1 MIILFDEAEKSFTS
15 LGLGILRD
23 AMSCSV
29 EEKLNDTFELTM
41 TYPVTGQ
48 HYSKIRI
55 GRIVFA
61 KPNPYDEYQPF
72 RIYAISK
79 PLKGTVTI
87 SAFHISYDMNGIPCK
102 AINAKSLNEAL
113 AQIQNGAYIP
123 SNFNLKTNISIS
135 RTFKTTAPYNMRAL
149 LLGDEENSLVGVYNG
164 EIKFDKFEATI
175 YQKRGKNRGAQV
187 CYGHNMTDLTHETNT
202 DLLYNGVFPYYHK
215 ETTSTET
222 VTEDK
227 FTQVYIVGSKPFQD
241 GWLSYSKDGEPYH
254 PLDST
259 PVQIATEGEYY
270 EKVYAWNSSY
280 QKYEE
285 KIYNQSVTLV
295 EGVVSPSWIVIDWSK
310 FPVVSCRANAKGY
323 YKIMTD
329 DKWSDIKGVG
339 DVIFE
344 GNILTGGLNSMAS
357 NMIIYFS
364 EVIPSGSESTNK
376 EVSEIVDVVLDDPII
391 KVNTSD
397 ANQMKFDRVLSLD
410 LTSEFDEEPSKDKL
424 KNKAEEYIAK
434 NKIGTVKHNTTV
446 SFVDVASTTE
456 ANKYTNFSHIELGD
470 TVRVIYKDL
479 GVDVELRVISTK
491 YDVISAKYDSIE
503 LGTVEDKFSSQSI
516 QNGDS
521 ISSLTN
527 DMGYADITTV
537 NKLIADTITAE
548 FIQAVNA
555 KLTTAQIQELQVAK
569 IECAGIIEASQFVLD
584 ELVAKLLI
592 ADNAKISETLEAG
605 NIKVAGDVTVNSGE
619 IKLIGPN
626 GTEFIVDREGNV
638 TANSMQ
644 LTGGTFNINDGMFE
658 VTNDG
663 ILTAKAGKIGDCE
676 IDEDGRL
683 KVPVANIEGKITAGN
698 ILVESDL
705 GTKVFEAD
713 SETGT
718 VTVAGFK
725 ANDNSLK
732 AGAVQSLE
740 DDTHNGV
747 YIGTDGIR
755 LGKNFSVDDEGN
767 VTAKTLRTII
777 SVEVNYAVSEDGSN
791 PPSSGWVA
799 DFPDAGY
806 NFLWTRTKTLYST
819 GDETTLYQVSRTGA
833 DGTSVSIKGYVEH
846 YSDLAGIQA
855 SEGDGYIVNIDET
868 HSNQEGVLYVYN
880 APTWTYIGPIKG
892 PKGDQG
898 EKGDKGDQGPKGEQ
912 GDQGLKGDKGD
923 KGDQGEQGIPGEKG
937 ETGEKGVKGDKGEKG
952 DKGDQGEKGVKGD
965 KGETGEKGPKGDQG
979 EKGNPGE
986 KGEQG
991 EGIASTTIAY
1001 AESTDG
1007 ITPPSSASSWKSS
1020 IPDVKKG
1027 NYLWTRLT
1035 IKYTDSS
1042 ISDSVSYSVSRNG
1055 SDANVNW
1062 DNICSA
1068 LDENKIG
1075 KVKGIYTRNGY
1086 TYVNADAIDAT
1097 WIKSGLIEAEEGKIG
1112 GFTIT
1117 ANSLEAGT
1125 KGQSNS
1131 IQLTTVGKYIC
1142 YRSQNFNVSNSDATV
1157 KISVNKSISSLT
1169 VYIRSSAES
1178 TYDYIMVSKLRAS
1191 DPPEHKNDTFLE
1203 PDAHTSGRQTT
1214 QNIFANY
1221 RKVTFDKVSVG
1232 DWIYI
1237 TYIKD
1242 GSTDAGDDRGYF
1254 IIDEDIASSLTI
1266 ETYPFATSGF
1276 ERYYSF
1282 DILGPKSSIQLGTNF
1297 KVDSDGNLLS
1307 TGGKIGGFQIT
1318 DNSIYFGRSE
1328 IGDVGT
1334 GEVGVFIG
1342 HNGFAV
1348 KGSADSKAVILNNH
1362 GLSCEYIKTNRL
1374 TVNIPNGLSLLKPL
1388 LVATNTGYGQYR
1400 NGIVW
1405 GTLLIN
1411 ENSWYDVNLSQYF
1424 DNIDGVLAGRLNGSK
1439 PTLNNKTNNYPVHV
1453 VFNGAGTN
1461 FSIGNDASTSK
1472 IYYIAFG
1479 RVKGD

>member
-527 DMGYADITTV
+527 DVGYADITTV

-569 IECAGIIEASQFVLD
+569 IECSGIIEASQFVLD

-605 NIKVAGDVTVNSGE
+605 NIKVAGDITVNSGE

-676 IDEDGRL
+676 IDEDGHL

-732 AGAVQSLE
+732 AGAVQSFE

-755 LGKNFSVDDEGN
+755 LKNKFSVDSEGAILSESGLIGGWVIGSDSISSDN
-767 VTAKTLRTII
+767 IELKAKGSIKHTGGKWEIKQNGDAEFQSLTANTGGSIGGWEIKSWGLSKNNIEIR
-777 SVEVNYAVSEDGSN
+777 SDGSIKN
-791 PPSSGWVA
+791 GDNWYINSSGNA
-799 DFPDAGY
+799 KF
-806 NFLWTRTKTLYST
+806 NNITCQST
-819 GDETTLYQVSRTGA
+819 WSFG
-833 DGTSVSIKGYVEH
+833 KGK
-846 YSDLAGIQA
+846 
-855 SEGDGYIVNIDET
+855 N
-868 HSNQEGVLYVYN
+868 
-880 APTWTYIGPIKG
+880 TW
-892 PKGDQG
+892 
-898 EKGDKGDQGPKGEQ
+898 
-912 GDQGLKGDKGD
+912 
-923 KGDQGEQGIPGEKG
+923 
-937 ETGEKGVKGDKGEKG
+937 
-952 DKGDQGEKGVKGD
+952 
-965 KGETGEKGPKGDQG
+965 
-979 EKGNPGE
+979 
-986 KGEQG
+986 
-991 EGIASTTIAY
+991 
-1001 AESTDG
+1001 
-1007 ITPPSSASSWKSS
+1007 SSASGFSFSLGSLGSNTVNDNGLGFTKGTVGLGTASKGNNGISWNGTKCIIAGDIYANNGYFEGEIKATSGSFKGEIEANKFSFDDGNGHTMSMGYSSNHPSVSGLNIGSGGIKVGDSSGQGLSDIQFVSS
-1020 IPDVKKG
+1020 ITDVSVTVNTG
-1027 NYLWTRLT
+1027 LT
-1035 IKYTDSS
+1035 NT
-1042 ISDSVSYSVSRNG
+1042 
-1055 SDANVNW
+1055 
-1062 DNICSA
+1062 
-1068 LDENKIG
+1068 
-1075 KVKGIYTRNGY
+1075 
-1086 TYVNADAIDAT
+1086 
-1097 WIKSGLIEAEEGKIG
+1097 
-1112 GFTIT
+1112 
-1117 ANSLEAGT
+1117 
-1125 KGQSNS
+1125 
-1131 IQLTTVGKYIC
+1131 
-1142 YRSQNFNVSNSDATV
+1142 
-1157 KISVNKSISSLT
+1157 
-1169 VYIRSSAES
+1169 
-1178 TYDYIMVSKLRAS
+1178 
-1191 DPPEHKNDTFLE
+1191 
-1203 PDAHTSGRQTT
+1203 
-1214 QNIFANY
+1214 
-1221 RKVTFDKVSVG
+1221 KVSVG
-1232 DWIYI
+1232 VSYNVRKF
-1237 TYIKD
+1237 T
-1242 GSTDAGDDRGYF
+1242 F
-1254 IIDEDIASSLTI
+1254 SSGVCTGLT
-1266 ETYPFATSGF
+1266 
-1276 ERYYSF
+1276 
-1282 DILGPKSSIQLGTNF
+1282 SSE
-1297 KVDSDGNLLS
+1297 
-1307 TGGKIGGFQIT
+1307 GKIE
-1318 DNSIYFGRSE
+1318 S
-1328 IGDVGT
+1328 
-1334 GEVGVFIG
+1334 
-1342 HNGFAV
+1342 
-1348 KGSADSKAVILNNH
+1348 GS
-1362 GLSCEYIKTNRL
+1362 
-1374 TVNIPNGLSLLKPL
+1374 
-1388 LVATNTGYGQYR
+1388 GQ
-1400 NGIVW
+1400 G
-1405 GTLLIN
+1405 
-1411 ENSWYDVNLSQYF
+1411 
-1424 DNIDGVLAGRLNGSK
+1424 
-1439 PTLNNKTNNYPVHV
+1439 
-1453 VFNGAGTN
+1453 
-1461 FSIGNDASTSK
+1461 
-1472 IYYIAFG
+1472 
-1479 RVKGD
+1479 